1 MNVNSNRFTASSLVD
16 RALDV
21 ADISNTDFLS
31 YNEKTKYLNDA
42 FRNVYQTIINYNL
55 NVFTVDA
62 NLVGSGGIYKLP
74 FDCYQIK
81 SVKNPYTGREVPR
94 KADSQGALGG
104 YYEIVNDTI
113 RLGPTVGPI
122 MITYWRKPF
131 FLSIPNKT
139 IETSLDINVATYIS
153 SCKNSILYLD
163 SDSLFHIYNCISD
176 SDLQIE
182 STELI
187 YNASNTYVLGNSFI
201 IEKTNSTVN
210 VYNFTGKKIGE
221 DSWAVN
227 AYFILSDDGLV
238 YYGIYD
244 ETSNKYSIYYPL
256 NTNPIK
262 EIEYEENAE
271 SMICIDNEFYQ
282 LELEEAFPIGIFDD
296 RPAYVDYDRNLH
308 LINPDGSEIIEH
320 IDIPVIGG
328 VIPLQYGFLGI
339 DGKLYSNIPDTYLDF
354 PNNLYYDVISYD
366 LAVRFLCKQNADSSG
381 VENLN
386 TNAWNQLTASIDQSA
401 DYPRI
406 KLVRR

>member
-1 MNVNSNRFTASSLVD
+1 MVNDNRITASKLVR
-16 RALDV
+16 RAEQI
-21 ADISNTDFLS
+21 ADISNTDFLN
-31 YNEKTKYLNDA
+31 YEEKTEYLNSA
-42 FRNVYQTIINYNL
+42 WKNVYQTIINYNL

-62 NLVGSGGIYKLP
+62 NLVGSAGVYPLP

-94 KADSQGALGG
+94 KADSESALGG
-104 YYEIVNDTI
+104 YYEIVNNTI

-139 IETSLDINVATYIS
+139 IDVNIGTDVTFIG
-153 SCKNSILYLD
+153 SCKNSVLYLD
-163 SDSLFHIYNCISD
+163 DESLFHIYNCLSD
-176 SDLQIE
+176 SDLKIE
-182 STELI
+182 SAELV
-187 YNASNTYVLGNSFI
+187 YNANNQYVLGNSFI
-201 IEKTNSTVN
+201 LEKTSTTIN
-210 VYNFTGKKIGE
+210 VYNFSGKKIGH
-221 DSWAVN
+221 DDWAVN
-227 AYFILSDDGLV
+227 ANFILSDDGLV
-238 YYGIYD
+238 YYGIVAD
-244 ETSNKYSIYYPL
+244 GVCSIYYPL
-256 NTNPIK
+256 NSGSIREEVIK
-262 EIEYEENAE
+262 ETTE
-271 SMICIDNEFYQ
+271 SIICIDNKFYQ
-282 LELEEAFPIGIFDD
+282 LDREDAFPIGIFDD
-296 RPAYVDYDRNLH
+296 RPAYTDEDRNLH
-308 LINPDGSEIIEH
+308 LINPNGTEIIEH

-328 VIPLQYGFLGI
+328 VMQLQYGFLGI

-386 TNAWNQLTASIDQSA
+386 QNAWNQLTASIDQSA